1 MYLFSII
8 LPRGYKMENG
18 QPSDLI
24 KTSEARKLLRISP
37 IKMAA
42 LIKGGTITYY
52 TNPLDRRVKLV
63 SKAAVLSLQPK
74 MAD

>member
-1 MYLFSII
+1 M
-8 LPRGYKMENG
+8 KTV

-24 KTSEARKLLRISP
+24 KTTEARRLLRVSP

-42 LIKGGTITYY
+42 LIKDGAIRYY

-63 SKAAVLSLQPK
+63 SKAEILSLQPK